1 MIQHYQ
7 PTLPALPSL
16 KPIMA
21 AVMLSYERPDW
32 AFSTI
37 SDVQFKAPADP
48 QLHTTVW
55 YNCNEEF
62 TGYAMPDV
70 MITDSPRG
78 KEELKVIMIFQNA
91 IRRALASVESDD
103 LDDAVL
109 AMQDIDST
117 ILLEMQKQCLSYPGT
132 IEGQVE
138 DRTFWQQFNTCW
150 LAFGQRI
157 LDFHCN
163 SKSQPDR
170 LIQLVDSVGRC
181 LIAIGDEL
189 EQSGLVDYEM
199 GIWEEEILDSK

>member
-1 MIQHYQ
+1 
-7 PTLPALPSL
+7 
-16 KPIMA
+16 MA
-21 AVMLSYERPDW
+21 AVMLGCERPDG
-32 AFSTI
+32 AFSTG

-55 YNCNEEF
+55 YNCNEESM
-62 TGYAMPDV
+62 GYAMPDV
-70 MITDSPRG
+70 MTTDSHRR
-78 KEELKVIMIFQNA
+78 KEELKVVMIFQNA

-117 ILLEMQKQCLSYPGT
+117 ILLGMQKRSLSDPGT

-138 DRTFWQQFNTCW
+138 DRTFWEQFNICW

-157 LDFHCN
+157 LDFHGN
-163 SKSQPDR
+163 SKSPPDR
-170 LIQLVDSVGRC
+170 LIELVDSVGRC
-181 LIAIGDEL
+181 LITIGDEL